1 LEGNLLSHLPHG
13 LSFRFIDRVLELIP
27 GERVVALKNV
37 TGNDPHLEGHFP
49 GNPLMPGVL
58 LLEAMAQA
66 SGLLLPA
73 GSSAVLAQVKEARFR
88 TAVVPG
94 DQVRIEAVRR
104 GGLGTLHRFE
114 ARAFVDGAP
123 AAEAEIV
130 LAVTPREGKGLD

>member
-1 LEGNLLSHLPHG
+1 MEGNPLSHLPHG

-27 GERVVALKNV
+27 GDRVVALKNV

-58 LLEAMAQA
+58 LLEAMTQA

-88 TAVVPG
+88 VAVVPG

-130 LAVTPREGKGLD
+130 LAVTPQGGKGMD